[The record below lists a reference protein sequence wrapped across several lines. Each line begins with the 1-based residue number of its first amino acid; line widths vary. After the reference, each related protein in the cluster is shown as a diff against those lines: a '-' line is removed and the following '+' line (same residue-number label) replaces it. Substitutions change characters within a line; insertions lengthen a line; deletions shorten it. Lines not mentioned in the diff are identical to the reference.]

1 MKKKVLALMMVAALG
16 VAGFAGCGNKDASGD
31 AGTPDSNVEQDAGA
45 GDAADAGADDAAD
58 AGAAD
63 AGADDAADAGAE
75 EQGATLDDWFNAQID
90 EIHAI
95 EDQINATSDQMGCS
109 VAITVDGNALVFL
122 YTLNEEIPTDDDT
135 LATLASSYDTMF
147 DAQKSVFE
155 SLCSEIKSETGVDNA
170 VIRIT
175 AANPDGTELYSRDFS
190 E

>member
-16 VAGFAGCGNKDASGD
+16 VAGFAGCGNKDASSD
-31 AGTPDSNVEQDAGA
+31 AGASDSNVEQQAPDA
-45 GDAADAGADDAAD
+45 GDAGAAD

-63 AGADDAADAGAE
+63 AGAADAADAGAATE
-75 EQGATLDDWFNAQID
+75 EQGATLDDWFNSQID

-95 EDQINATSDQMGCS
+95 EDQINASADEMGCS
-109 VAITVDGNALVFL
+109 VALSVDGNALVFL

-135 LATLASSYDTMF
+135 LAALAESYDTMF
-147 DAQKSVFE
+147 DAQKATFE
-155 SLCSEIKSETGVDNA
+155 SLCTEIKNETGVEDA
-170 VIRIT
+170 VIRIS